1 MTKYK
6 YDKEIVSLKFEL
18 QQVVYQLDRSVWAR
32 EGFDQDWHFDDAIKM
47 LDQIMFKLSAWQ
59 QDQEVMRDAKLD
71 ELDRYNSDM
80 REVDDE
86 IPF

>member
-47 LDQIMFKLSAWQ
+47 LEQVMFKVSAWQ
-59 QDQEVMRDAKLD
+59 QDQEWMRDAELD

>member
-1 MTKYK
+1 MKYK

-32 EGFDQDWHFDDAIKM
+32 EGHDQDWHFDDAIKM
-47 LDQIMFKLSAWQ
+47 LEQVMFKVSAWQ
-59 QDQEVMRDAKLD
+59 QDQEWMRDAELD

>member
-6 YDKEIVSLKFEL
+6 YDKDIVSLKFEL

-32 EGFDQDWHFDDAIKM
+32 EGYDQDWHFDDAIKM
-47 LDQIMFKLSAWQ
+47 LEQVLFKLSAWQ
-59 QDQEVMRDAKLD
+59 QDQEWMRDAELD

>member
-47 LDQIMFKLSAWQ
+47 LEQIMFKVSAWQ
-59 QDQEVMRDAKLD
+59 QDQEWMRDAELD

>member
-1 MTKYK
+1 VTKYK
-6 YDKEIVSLKFEL
+6 YDNDITSLKYEL
-18 QQVVYQLDRSVWAR
+18 QQIVYQLDRAHWMR
-32 EGFDQDWHFDDAIKM
+32 TDFDQEWHFNDAIKM
-47 LDQIMFKLSAWQ
+47 LDQVMFKVSAWQ
-59 QDQEVMRDAKLD
+59 QDQEEIRDAKLD

>member
-1 MTKYK
+1 MKYK

-47 LDQIMFKLSAWQ
+47 LEQVMFKVSAWQ
-59 QDQEVMRDAKLD
+59 QDQEWMRDAELD

>member
-1 MTKYK
+1 MKYK

-47 LDQIMFKLSAWQ
+47 LEQVMFKVSAWQ
-59 QDQEVMRDAKLD
+59 QDQEEIRDAKLD